1 MRVFIEVMEAAERLE
16 ELIQLAYRGD
26 EILICRG
33 ETPIATLMPIVKN
46 TGNLGTEN
54 RKSMSA
60 GITSGHSQSAMNTS
74 GPNERR

>member
-16 ELIQLAYRGD
+16 ELIELAYRGD

-46 TGNLGTEN
+46 PDNVGKEN
-54 RKSMSA
+54 RKGISA
-60 GITSGHSQSAMNTS
+60 GITSGHSEDRDEH
-74 GPNERR
+74 ERPK